1 MVAENAA
8 IGGALV
14 DSLYLHHKRLAEV
27 FRYFDKD
34 IRCDFSFCQVFVL
47 HVFFAFLSSE
57 KVHDLSVH

>member
-1 MVAENAA
+1 MFSGQEEKTETGIRNNPINNTEMVAENAA

-34 IRCDFSFCQVFVL
+34 FRCDFNC
-47 HVFFAFLSSE
+47 
-57 KVHDLSVH
+57 